1 MGNINAVVD
10 LRQDGDIAVIQMQNA
25 PVNALGFDLREGVL
39 AALRK
44 IKDDASIKAVVLTG
58 TERAFSGGA
67 DITEFGKPPRPT
79 SGNLF
84 QDLENFGKP
93 VVAAIHG
100 LALGGGLELAMV
112 CHYRVGWPNTRFG
125 LPEVKLGLIPGAG
138 GTQRLPR
145 LIGPEK
151 ALKVIVT
158 GDPIGTDEA
167 KAEGLLDAVMSGPF
181 PDAAVAWTR
190 DLVAKGATLKKV
202 RDRDERLQAVRANP
216 KQLDDAAGALLR
228 RARGTSAA
236 KACLAAV
243 KAAVDKPFDE
253 GLALERKLFTD
264 LVGGDESR
272 AQRHIFFAEREALKV
287 PDVPASVKPKQIKK
301 AVMIGGGTMGGGI
314 AMNFANVGIPVT
326 IVETSDDFL
335 KRGLGRVSQNYKIAE
350 ERGSMAKGETEKRM
364 ALIEGT
370 TDFNR
375 VAEADIII
383 EAVFEDMDLKKEIFA
398 RLDKIAKPGAI
409 LATNTSG
416 LNVDEIASATKRPQ
430 DVVGMHFFS
439 PANVMRLLEIVR
451 GAKTSHETLV
461 TAIDIGRK
469 IGKVPA
475 VVGICEG
482 FVGNRILRRRGE
494 QATKMLLEGAL
505 PHQVDDVMVE
515 FGFPMGPFAMGDLAG
530 LDIGYQARK
539 AKGNVG
545 KEERFFIVDALV
557 GAGRLGQKSGS
568 GYYRYDPGSRA
579 PKHDPE
585 VEKIIV
591 EASKKA
597 GITRREIS
605 KEEILDR
612 LVLPMLNEGARILEE
627 GIAIRASDIDVI
639 WVYGYGWPVQRGGP
653 MFYADLLGVA
663 DVRDRLEK
671 LAAKVGDE
679 SLKPAPL
686 IVQLAKEGRGF
697 GSTGVRKAA

>member
-10 LRQDGDIAVIQMQNA
+10 LRQDGDIALIQMQNA

-44 IKDDASIKAVVLTG
+44 IKDDAAIKAVVLTG

-84 QDLENFGKP
+84 QDLENFPKP

-112 CHYRVGWPNTRFG
+112 CHYRVAWPNTRFG

-167 KAEGLLDAVMSGPF
+167 KAEGLIEAVMTGPF
-181 PDAAVAWTR
+181 PDAAIAWTR

-253 GLALERKLFTD
+253 GLALERKLFTE
-264 LVGGDESR
+264 LVGGDELR

-287 PDVPASVKPKQIKK
+287 PDVPATVKPKQIKK

-326 IVETSDDFL
+326 HHRDQRRLPEARHRPRRAELPDRRKARQHGAGRAWTS
-335 KRGLGRVSQNYKIAE
+335 
-350 ERGSMAKGETEKRM
+350 RM

-370 TDFNR
+370 TDFDG
-375 VAEADIII
+375 VAEADIMI
-383 EAVFEDMDLKKEIFA
+383 EAVFEDMELKKEIFA
-398 RLDKIAKPGAI
+398 RSGQDRQARRRPGHQHVRPRCRRDR
-409 LATNTSG
+409 LG
-416 LNVDEIASATKRPQ
+416 ATKRPQ

-439 PANVMRLLEIVR
+439 PANVMRLLEVVR
-451 GAKTSHETLV
+451 GAKTAHEALV

-469 IGKVPA
+469 IGKVPV
-475 VVGICEG
+475 VVGNCEG
-482 FVGNRILRRRGE
+482 FVGNRILRRRGDRPTAAARRRAAAADRRRDE
-494 QATKMLLEGAL
+494 
-505 PHQVDDVMVE
+505 E

-530 LDIGYQARK
+530 LDIGYRRASQ
-539 AKGNVG
+539 GQCG
-545 KEERFFIVDALV
+545 KEERFFDCRRAV

-568 GYYRYDPGSRA
+568 GYYRYDAGLARAQARPGSGEDRHRGFQEGGHHA
-579 PKHDPE
+579 PRDLEGGDP
-585 VEKIIV
+585 
-591 EASKKA
+591 
-597 GITRREIS
+597 R
-605 KEEILDR
+605 
-612 LVLPMLNEGARILEE
+612 P
-627 GIAIRASDIDVI
+627 
-639 WVYGYGWPVQRGGP
+639 P
-653 MFYADLLGVA
+653 GVA
-663 DVRDRLEK
+663 DAQRRR
-671 LAAKVGDE
+671 
-679 SLKPAPL
+679 PHPR
-686 IVQLAKEGRGF
+686 GRHRHTGRAT
-697 GSTGVRKAA
+697 ST

>member
-1 MGNINAVVD
+1 
-10 LRQDGDIAVIQMQNA
+10 
-25 PVNALGFDLREGVL
+25 
-39 AALRK
+39 
-44 IKDDASIKAVVLTG
+44 
-58 TERAFSGGA
+58 
-67 DITEFGKPPRPT
+67 
-79 SGNLF
+79 
-84 QDLENFGKP
+84 
-93 VVAAIHG
+93 
-100 LALGGGLELAMV
+100 
-112 CHYRVGWPNTRFG
+112 
-125 LPEVKLGLIPGAG
+125 
-138 GTQRLPR
+138 
-145 LIGPEK
+145 
-151 ALKVIVT
+151 
-158 GDPIGTDEA
+158 
-167 KAEGLLDAVMSGPF
+167 
-181 PDAAVAWTR
+181 
-190 DLVAKGATLKKV
+190 
-202 RDRDERLQAVRANP
+202 
-216 KQLDDAAGALLR
+216 
-228 RARGTSAA
+228 
-236 KACLAAV
+236 
-243 KAAVDKPFDE
+243 
-253 GLALERKLFTD
+253 
-264 LVGGDESR
+264 
-272 AQRHIFFAEREALKV
+272 
-287 PDVPASVKPKQIKK
+287 
-301 AVMIGGGTMGGGI
+301 
-314 AMNFANVGIPVT
+314 
-326 IVETSDDFL
+326 
-335 KRGLGRVSQNYKIAE
+335 
-350 ERGSMAKGETEKRM
+350 
-364 ALIEGT
+364 
-370 TDFNR
+370 
-375 VAEADIII
+375 
-383 EAVFEDMDLKKEIFA
+383 
-398 RLDKIAKPGAI
+398 
-409 LATNTSG
+409 
-416 LNVDEIASATKRPQ
+416 
-430 DVVGMHFFS
+430 MHFFS

-545 KEERFFIVDALV
+545 KEERFFVVDALV

-627 GIAIRASDIDVI
+627 GIAMRASDIDVI

-653 MFYADLLGVA
+653 MFYADLLGLA
-663 DVRDRLEK
+663 NVRDRLEK

-679 SLKPAPL
+679 SLKPAPM

>member
-1 MGNINAVVD
+1 MGNINACVD
-10 LRQDGDIAVIQMQNA
+10 LRQDNGIALIQMQNA
-25 PVNALGFDLREGVL
+25 PVNALSYDLREGVL

-84 QDLENFGKP
+84 QDLENFPKP

-112 CHYRVGWPNTRFG
+112 CHYRVAWPNTRFG
-125 LPEVKLGLIPGAG
+125 LPEVKLGLLPGAG

-167 KAEGLLDAVMSGPF
+167 KTEGLVDAVMAGPF
-181 PDAAVAWTR
+181 PDAAVAWAR
-190 DLVAKGATLKKV
+190 DLVAKGGALKKV
-202 RDRDERLQAVRANP
+202 RDRDERLQAARANP

-228 RARGTSAA
+228 RARTTAA
-236 KACLAAV
+236 KACLTAV
-243 KAAVDKPFDE
+243 KGAVEKPFDE
-253 GLALERKLFTD
+253 GLALERKLFTE
-264 LVGGDESR
+264 LVTSDESR
-272 AQRHIFFAEREALKV
+272 AQRHIFFAEREALKI
-287 PDVPASVKPKQIKK
+287 PDVPATVKPKQIKK

-314 AMNFANVGIPVT
+314 AMNFANVGIPVV

-350 ERGSMAKGETEKRM
+350 ERGSMAAGEHDKRM

-375 VAEADIII
+375 VAEADIVI
-383 EAVFEDMDLKKEIFA
+383 EAVFEDMDLKKDIFA

-416 LNVDEIASATKRPQ
+416 LDVDQIAAATKRPQ

-469 IGKVPA
+469 ISKVPA

-494 QATKMLLEGAL
+494 QATRMVLEGAL
-505 PHQVDDVMVE
+505 PHQIDEVMVE
-515 FGFPMGPFAMGDLAG
+515 FGFPMGPFAMSDLAG

-545 KEERFFIVDALV
+545 KEQRFMLVDALV
-557 GAGRLGQKSGS
+557 GAGRLGQKSGA
-568 GYYRYDPGSRA
+568 GYYRYDAGSRA

-585 VEKIIV
+585 VEKLVI
-591 EASKKA
+591 EASKQA

-605 KEEILDR
+605 REEILDR
-612 LVLPMLNEGARILEE
+612 LVLPMLNEGARILKE
-627 GIAIRASDIDVI
+627 GIAMRASDIDVI
-639 WVYGYGWPVQRGGP
+639 WVYGYGWPVWRGGP
-653 MFYADLLGVA
+653 MFYADQLGLA
-663 DVRDRLEK
+663 NVRDRLEK

-686 IVQLAKEGRGF
+686 IVELAKEGRGF
-697 GSTGVRKAA
+697 NSTGARKAA